1 MTDIFDIS
9 GDDEEYAT
17 RYAQRF
23 GTTAKADIS
32 EVGEFVT
39 SVGNVL
45 TEDDGIESYW
55 DQQLPQA
62 GNIMMRETFAKTG
75 QAALFAG
82 SVAPM
87 AYDYLFDNGTQA
99 QDWYFENVVD
109 GIGGDAVDYWT
120 PNGGEIDAPV
130 ELVSNVLG
138 GIGNFVMTGPA
149 GFVATQQMTAGLE
162 AARAGQEDAATMGVV
177 RGAAAAVGAWL
188 PVFGNTI
195 LSKLGIAALSNPAIG
210 IAERAT
216 QQQIAEGEY
225 AENFNP
231 WDANAIAM
239 DALMG
244 MAFAGRSAI
253 KGEVAPTVGD
263 AVFGNK
269 LMQAGASIK
278 DRASFLKAQGELP
291 GVHDAL
297 MVLANYHHRV
307 YGSMPGR
314 PVSPD
319 VVHAHVNQLDSAVE
333 SLNRGE
339 PVNVKAGNLEFESG
353 KPAIVVGD
361 EAASIKAE
369 VSRIDEQLPVK
380 QTKPKPV
387 SKKPKE
393 QAQDVE
399 PVDADLK
406 ALIDERG
413 DMDIQVNVINHLTGQ
428 VEAGTVGKAS
438 DALEYIRAE
447 KQQAD
452 TLTAAIKEAATCIL
466 GL

>member
-1 MTDIFDIS
+1 
-9 GDDEEYAT
+9 
-17 RYAQRF
+17 
-23 GTTAKADIS
+23 
-32 EVGEFVT
+32 
-39 SVGNVL
+39 
-45 TEDDGIESYW
+45 
-55 DQQLPQA
+55 
-62 GNIMMRETFAKTG
+62 MREAFAKTG
-75 QAALFAG
+75 QAALALG
-82 SVAPM
+82 SVAPI
-87 AYDYLFDNGTQA
+87 AYDYMFDNETQA
-99 QDWYFENVVD
+99 QDWDFENVVD
-109 GIGGDAVDYWT
+109 DIGKDAVDYWT
-120 PNGGEIDAPV
+120 PSGGEIDAPI

-149 GFVATQQMTAGLE
+149 GFVATQQMTAGID
-162 AARAGQEDAATMGVV
+162 AARSGQEDAATMGMV
-177 RGAAAAVGAWL
+177 RGTAAAVGAWL
-188 PVFGNTI
+188 PIFGNTI

-210 IAERAT
+210 IGERAI
-216 QQQIAEGEY
+216 QGQIADGEY
-225 AENFNP
+225 KDNFNP

-253 KGEVAPTVGD
+253 RGEVAPTIGD

-269 LMQAGASIK
+269 LIQAGASIK

-297 MVLANYHHRV
+297 MVMANYHHRV

-319 VVHAHVNQLDSAVE
+319 VVHAHVAQLDSAVE

-339 PVNVKAGNLEFESG
+339 QVGVKAGNLEFEDSR
-353 KPAIVVGD
+353 PSMIAGD
-361 EAASIKAE
+361 EAAYVKQEAAR
-369 VSRIDEQLPVK
+369 VDKQLPVK
-380 QTKPKPV
+380 AEKPAKQKNAKQKNAKAGEEVIDAELQT
-387 SKKPKE
+387 
-393 QAQDVE
+393 
-399 PVDADLK
+399 
-406 ALIDERG
+406 LIAERG
-413 DMDIQVNVINHLTGQ
+413 DMDMAGSVVNELTGQ
-428 VEAGTVGKAS
+428 VEAGSIGKAS